1 MTDPK
6 TRQFIL
12 DHHGDDPHALALHA
26 RRFPD
31 IDMVFA
37 VEQIAGWQKAKGKL
51 PSWAACDDI
60 VYPAHLALEQ
70 CSSETTALYKA
81 RLCQRLLGT
90 GAPETASGV
99 MADLTGGM
107 GVDFSFLAPLFQR
120 AIYIERQPALCQ
132 CARHNFQA
140 LQLGQAE
147 VWEGDSM
154 QLLEQLPNLQL
165 LFIDPARRD
174 KNGLRTHAIGDCSP
188 DILPV
193 LPELLDKANFLMVKL
208 SPMLDWHETVRSLE
222 AVCPNCV
229 GEVHLVATANECKEL
244 LVILSRHDGNRT
256 VRICCA
262 NDDDLFITDT
272 ATEQTSTPLPVVGD
286 AEEAMAASWLYEP
299 NAAVMKAG
307 CFSTLTQ
314 RFPVRALSA
323 NSHLFLSNTRLD
335 GFPGRELRI
344 LRSSTMNKRQLQACL
359 GDIRQANITMR
370 NFPLSVAELRK
381 RLHIADG
388 GDIYIFASTV
398 AKRDHLIFVCNKA

>member
-31 IDMVFA
+31 IDMAFA

-70 CSSETTALYKA
+70 CSSATTALYKA

-140 LQLGQAE
+140 LQLEQAE

-154 QLLEQLPNLQL
+154 QQLEQLPNLQL

-323 NSHLFLSNTRLD
+323 NSHLFLSDTRLE

-359 GDIRQANITMR
+359 GDIRQANITVR